1 MLFLYIEVKINT
13 YLQEK
18 EMVKTVPLVIGA
30 GVLTTTI
37 LILYNISQ
45 PTNNVIKFLRFN
57 LTNNDRNMV
66 SGSKQ
71 NILVQEFRPQ
81 SPKSKSLAQ
90 KLFDKE
96 LSRISKNLRDGNIAD
111 YAPEPPSVVYVN
123 SNDAKI
129 VGFAQTFQDLQN
141 HIANGQQLNGFEPHP
156 QLDQNFH
163 YMQMPNIP
171 NSNQNVYKPVHILSA
186 PKDQNNQNSQLTNE
200 NQQNPS
206 PKVPIEQNNQ
216 NVPVQQNNQNVPTD
230 QNNHN
235 VPVEQNNQQLPVQQD
250 NQNVPVQN
258 NPTQQGWKV
267 INPEKQVPGNP
278 EGPHRDQLQIP
289 AAESN
294 GQRPPDQFHYGPQ
307 SQGVW
312 QTMKPASQLADLVQQ
327 ADAV

>member
-1 MLFLYIEVKINT
+1 
-13 YLQEK
+13 
-18 EMVKTVPLVIGA
+18 MVKTVPLVIGA

-57 LTNNDRNMV
+57 LTNNDRNIV

-81 SPKSKSLAQ
+81 SPKSKSSAQ

-96 LSRISKNLRDGNIAD
+96 LSRISKNLKDGKIAD
-111 YAPEPPSVVYVN
+111 YGPEPPSVVYVN

-129 VGFAQTFQDLQN
+129 VGFAQTFHDLQN
-141 HIANGQQLNGFEPHP
+141 HIANGQLNGFEPHP

-163 YMQMPNIP
+163 FMQMPNIP
-171 NSNQNVYKPVHILSA
+171 NGNQNVYKPVHILSA
-186 PKDQNNQNSQLTNE
+186 PKDKNNQNGQLTNE

-206 PKVPIEQNNQ
+206 LNVPLEQNNQ
-216 NVPVQQNNQNVPTD
+216 NVPVEQNNQNVPFD
-230 QNNHN
+230 QNNRN

-250 NQNVPVQN
+250 NHNAPVQSD
-258 NPTQQGWKV
+258 PTQQGWKG
-267 INPEKQVPGNP
+267 QVPGNP
-278 EGPHRDQLQIP
+278 EGSHRDQLQIP

-312 QTMKPASQLADLVQQ
+312 QTMKPASQLADLVQR